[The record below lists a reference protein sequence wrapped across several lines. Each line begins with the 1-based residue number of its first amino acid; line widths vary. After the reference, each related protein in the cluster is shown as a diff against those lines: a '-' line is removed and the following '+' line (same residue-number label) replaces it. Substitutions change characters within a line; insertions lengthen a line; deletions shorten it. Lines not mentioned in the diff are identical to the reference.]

1 MITFEMFSIKQKVMN
16 KYRFFCAKH
25 DLCRPLCI
33 NTIHPPSKIL
43 RLLSKTKICFTTPDD
58 ELKTY
63 VRNQVW
69 SGPLIHC
76 FISPF
81 CRLSSQIKG
90 EKCSNKQRKTFLL
103 NVSMQKLDWNW
114 VSNNFKKFWKFTVK
128 FRELFRDLL
137 CFDQGESYGRVG
149 VGGD

>member
-1 MITFEMFSIKQKVMN
+1 MFFYRWFLNNTSKLLLCNYSNIKMKMITFERFSIKQKVMN
-16 KYRFFCAKH
+16 IHRFFCAKH

-33 NTIHPPSKIL
+33 ITIHPPSKIL
-43 RLLSKTKICFTTPDD
+43 RLLSKTKICFTTTDD

-81 CRLSSQIKG
+81 CRLYSQIKG

-103 NVSMQKLDWNW
+103 NVLMQKLDWNW
-114 VSNNFKKFWKFTVK
+114 VSNYW
-128 FRELFRDLL
+128 
-137 CFDQGESYGRVG
+137 ESSENSP
-149 VGGD
+149 